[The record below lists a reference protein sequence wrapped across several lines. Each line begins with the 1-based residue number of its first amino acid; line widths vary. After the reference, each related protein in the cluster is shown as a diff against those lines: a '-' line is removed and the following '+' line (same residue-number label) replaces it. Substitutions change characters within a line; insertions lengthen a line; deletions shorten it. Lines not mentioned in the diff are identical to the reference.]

1 VIRDIPGGVEIAV
14 RVIPRARKSEIAGV
28 RDDAVLIRLAAPP
41 VDGAANAALV
51 DFLRRRLD
59 LSARS
64 IRIVS
69 GERARLKRLAV
80 SGATVET
87 VRRLLNLG
95 TSQV

>member
-1 VIRDIPGGVEIAV
+1 MIRDIPGGVEIAV

-28 RDDAVLIRLAAPP
+28 RAGALLIRLAAPP

-51 DFLRRRLD
+51 DFLGRQLD
-59 LSARS
+59 LPARS

-69 GERARLKRLAV
+69 GERARLKRV
-80 SGATVET
+80 MISGAAVET

-95 TSQV
+95 TAPG